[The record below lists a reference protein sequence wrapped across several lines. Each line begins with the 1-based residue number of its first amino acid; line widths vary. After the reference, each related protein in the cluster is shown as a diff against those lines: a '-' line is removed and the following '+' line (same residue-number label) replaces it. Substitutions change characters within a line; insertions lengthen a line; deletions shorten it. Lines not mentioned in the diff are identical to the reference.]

1 MVEQYESQDALLAH
15 FGMVVTHTVPG
26 SVGDNPWVGKSLYEA
41 FAMSVHFKDAAGD
54 VAPLDSSQP
63 KIAMYY
69 KDAYD
74 KSKISGGE
82 LGSFFSYQAIDEC
95 PEVGDAATVVGY
107 TPPAGATTAGWQAPE
122 DIIDDSLT
130 RAFKDVTTWTS
141 VMTPR
146 VAAAAAACNYR
157 NSAFGALLKP
167 IIDPMCAE
175 VTAVGWTLAEEYKAH
190 DPNLA
195 DKDNADLYRSG
206 GDCLLAMCTP
216 LPAPT
221 C

>member
-1 MVEQYESQDALLAH
+1 M
-15 FGMVVTHTVPG
+15 
-26 SVGDNPWVGKSLYEA
+26 
-41 FAMSVHFKDAAGD
+41 
-54 VAPLDSSQP
+54 
-63 KIAMYY
+63 I
-69 KDAYD
+69 
-74 KSKISGGE
+74 
-82 LGSFFSYQAIDEC
+82 
-95 PEVGDAATVVGY
+95 
-107 TPPAGATTAGWQAPE
+107 
-122 DIIDDSLT
+122 
-130 RAFKDVTTWTS
+130 
-141 VMTPR
+141 PR

-167 IIDPMCAE
+167 IVDPMCAE
-175 VTAVGWTLAEEYKAH
+175 VTAVGWTLAEEYQAH